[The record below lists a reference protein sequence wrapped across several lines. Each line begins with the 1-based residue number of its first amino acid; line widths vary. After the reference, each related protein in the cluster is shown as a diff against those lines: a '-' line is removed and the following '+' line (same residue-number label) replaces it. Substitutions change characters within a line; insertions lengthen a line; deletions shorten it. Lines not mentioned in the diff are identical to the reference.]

1 MSQYL
6 NIFLKS
12 DGKFIPIGDY
22 SRSTYLY
29 DEFNAPYEKI
39 CEYKADGLREVG
51 ARLESRANDIKEYI
65 QKLESLIAIIPN
77 FQGQEMEEKI
87 SAILDYKSQIEEEKE
102 ELKTLYSQSSVCYFL
117 ASIAEDYVS
126 VYAGVEIADPTDQD
140 VI

>member
-6 NIFLKS
+6 TIFLKS

-29 DEFNAPYEKI
+29 DEFNAPYGKI
-39 CEYKADGLREVG
+39 CEYKAEGLREIG
-51 ARLESRANDIKEYI
+51 ARLESRANDIEKYI
-65 QKLESLIAIIPN
+65 QKLESLIALIPS
-77 FQGQEMEEKI
+77 FQGQDMEEKI

-102 ELKTLYSQSSVCYFL
+102 ELKTLYFQSSVCYFL
-117 ASIAEDYVS
+117 ANIAEDYVP

>member
-6 NIFLKS
+6 TIFLKS

-29 DEFNAPYEKI
+29 DEFNAPYGKI
-39 CEYKADGLREVG
+39 CEYKAEGLREIG
-51 ARLESRANDIKEYI
+51 ACLESRANNIKKYI
-65 QKLESLIAIIPN
+65 QKLESLIALIPS
-77 FQGQEMEEKI
+77 FQGQEIEEKI

-102 ELKTLYSQSSVCYFL
+102 ELKTLYSKSSVCYFL
-117 ASIAEDYVS
+117 ANIAEDYVP

>member
-6 NIFLKS
+6 TIFLKS

-29 DEFNAPYEKI
+29 DEFNAPYGKI
-39 CEYKADGLREVG
+39 CEYKAEGLREIG
-51 ARLESRANDIKEYI
+51 ACLESRANNIKKYI
-65 QKLESLIAIIPN
+65 QKLENLIALIPS
-77 FQGQEMEEKI
+77 FQGHEMEEKI

-102 ELKTLYSQSSVCYFL
+102 ELKTLYFQSSVCYFL
-117 ASIAEDYVS
+117 ASVAEDYVP

>member
-12 DGKFIPIGDY
+12 DEKFIPIGDY

-39 CEYKADGLREVG
+39 CEYKAEGLREIG

-65 QKLESLIAIIPN
+65 QKLEDLIALIPS
-77 FQGQEMEEKI
+77 FQGHEMEEKI

-102 ELKTLYSQSSVCYFL
+102 ELKTLYFQSSVCYFL
-117 ASIAEDYVS
+117 ANIAEDYVP

>member
-39 CEYKADGLREVG
+39 CEYKADGLREIG
-51 ARLESRANDIKEYI
+51 ARLESRANDIEKYI
-65 QKLESLIAIIPN
+65 QKLETLIALIPN

-87 SAILDYKSQIEEEKE
+87 SAILDYESQIEEEKE
-102 ELKTLYSQSSVCYFL
+102 ELKILYSQSSVCYFL
-117 ASIAEDYVS
+117 ASVAEDYVP

>member
-65 QKLESLIAIIPN
+65 QKLESLIALIPN
-77 FQGQEMEEKI
+77 FQGQKMEEKI

-117 ASIAEDYVS
+117 ASIAEDYVP

>member
-39 CEYKADGLREVG
+39 CEYKADGLREIG

-65 QKLESLIAIIPN
+65 QKLESLIALIPN
-77 FQGQEMEEKI
+77 FQEQEMEKKI
-87 SAILDYKSQIEEEKE
+87 SAILDYESQIEEEKE
-102 ELKTLYSQSSVCYFL
+102 ELKILHSQISVCYFL
-117 ASIAEDYVS
+117 ASVAEDYVP

>member
-39 CEYKADGLREVG
+39 CEYKAEGLREIG
-51 ARLESRANDIKEYI
+51 ARLESRANDTKKYIK
-65 QKLESLIAIIPN
+65 KLESLIALIPS

-117 ASIAEDYVS
+117 ANIAEDYVP

-140 VI
+140 II

>member
-39 CEYKADGLREVG
+39 CEYKADGLREIG

-65 QKLESLIAIIPN
+65 QKLESLITIIPN

-102 ELKTLYSQSSVCYFL
+102 ELKTLRSQSSVCYFL
-117 ASIAEDYVS
+117 ANIAEDYVP

-140 VI
+140 II

>member
-12 DGKFIPIGDY
+12 DGKFIPIKDY

-65 QKLESLIAIIPN
+65 QKLEDLIALIPS
-77 FQGQEMEEKI
+77 FQGHEMEEKI
-87 SAILDYKSQIEEEKE
+87 SAILDYESQIEEEKE
-102 ELKTLYSQSSVCYFL
+102 ELKTLYSQTSVCYFL
-117 ASIAEDYVS
+117 ASVAEDYVP

>member
-6 NIFLKS
+6 TIFLKS

-29 DEFNAPYEKI
+29 DEFNAPYGKI
-39 CEYKADGLREVG
+39 CEYKAEGLREIG
-51 ARLESRANDIKEYI
+51 ARLESRANDTKKYI
-65 QKLESLIAIIPN
+65 QKLESLIALIPN
-77 FQGQEMEEKI
+77 FKGQEMEEKI

-117 ASIAEDYVS
+117 ASVS
-126 VYAGVEIADPTDQD
+126 GGYAPVYAGIEIVDPTDQD

>member
-65 QKLESLIAIIPN
+65 QKLENLIALIPN

-117 ASIAEDYVS
+117 ASIAEDYVP
-126 VYAGVEIADPTDQD
+126 VYAGIEIADPTDQD

>member
-29 DEFNAPYEKI
+29 DEFNAPYGKI
-39 CEYKADGLREVG
+39 CEYKAEGLREIG
-51 ARLESRANDIKEYI
+51 ACLESRANNIKKYI
-65 QKLESLIAIIPN
+65 QKLESLIALIPN
-77 FQGQEMEEKI
+77 FQGQEMEDKI

-102 ELKTLYSQSSVCYFL
+102 ELRILRSQTSVCYFL
-117 ASIAEDYVS
+117 ASIAEDYVP

-140 VI
+140 II

>member
-12 DGKFIPIGDY
+12 DGKFIPIRDCP
-22 SRSTYLY
+22 RSSYLY

-39 CEYKADGLREVG
+39 CEYKADGLREIG
-51 ARLESRANDIKEYI
+51 ARLESRANDIEKYI
-65 QKLESLIAIIPN
+65 QKLESLIALIPN

-102 ELKTLYSQSSVCYFL
+102 ELKALRSQISVCYFL
-117 ASIAEDYVS
+117 ASVAEDYIP

>member
-6 NIFLKS
+6 TIFLKS

-29 DEFNAPYEKI
+29 DEFNAPYGKI
-39 CEYKADGLREVG
+39 CEYKAEGLREIG
-51 ARLESRANDIKEYI
+51 ARLENRANDTKKYI
-65 QKLESLIAIIPN
+65 QKLENLIALIPS
-77 FQGQEMEEKI
+77 FQGHEMEEKI

-117 ASIAEDYVS
+117 ASIAEDYVP

>member
-6 NIFLKS
+6 TIFLKS

-29 DEFNAPYEKI
+29 DEFNAPYGKI
-39 CEYKADGLREVG
+39 CEYKAEGLREIG

-65 QKLESLIAIIPN
+65 QKLEDLIALIPS

-87 SAILDYKSQIEEEKE
+87 STILDYKSQIEEEKE

-117 ASIAEDYVS
+117 ANIAEDYVP

>member
-6 NIFLKS
+6 TIFLKS

-29 DEFNAPYEKI
+29 DEFNAPYGKI
-39 CEYKADGLREVG
+39 CEYKAEGLREIG
-51 ARLESRANDIKEYI
+51 ACLESRANNIKKYI
-65 QKLESLIAIIPN
+65 QKLESLIALIPS

-102 ELKTLYSQSSVCYFL
+102 ELKTLYSQSSTCYFL
-117 ASIAEDYVS
+117 ASVAEDYVP

>member
-6 NIFLKS
+6 TIFLKS

-29 DEFNAPYEKI
+29 DEFNAPYGKI
-39 CEYKADGLREVG
+39 CEYKAEGLREIG
-51 ARLESRANDIKEYI
+51 ARLESRANDVEKYI
-65 QKLESLIAIIPN
+65 QKLESLIALIPN

-102 ELKTLYSQSSVCYFL
+102 ELKTLYYQSSVCYFL
-117 ASIAEDYVS
+117 ANIAEDYVP

>member
-6 NIFLKS
+6 TIFLKS

-65 QKLESLIAIIPN
+65 QKLEDLITLIPN

-117 ASIAEDYVS
+117 ANIAEDYVP

>member
-6 NIFLKS
+6 SIFLKS

-29 DEFNAPYEKI
+29 DEFNAPYGKI
-39 CEYKADGLREVG
+39 CEYKAEGLREIG
-51 ARLESRANDIKEYI
+51 ARLENRANDTKKYI
-65 QKLESLIAIIPN
+65 QKLENLIALIPS

-87 SAILDYKSQIEEEKE
+87 SAILDYRSQIEEEKE
-102 ELKTLYSQSSVCYFL
+102 ELKTLYSQTSVCYFL
-117 ASIAEDYVS
+117 ASIAEDYVP

>member
-65 QKLESLIAIIPN
+65 RKLEDLIALIPN

-87 SAILDYKSQIEEEKE
+87 SAILDYRSQIEEEKE
-102 ELKTLYSQSSVCYFL
+102 ELKTLYSQSSICYFL
-117 ASIAEDYVS
+117 ANIAEDYVP
-126 VYAGVEIADPTDQD
+126 VYAGVEIVDPTDQD
-140 VI
+140 II

>member
-6 NIFLKS
+6 TIFLKS

-29 DEFNAPYEKI
+29 DEFNAPYGKI
-39 CEYKADGLREVG
+39 CKYKAEGLREIG
-51 ARLESRANDIKEYI
+51 ARLESRANDIEKYI
-65 QKLESLIAIIPN
+65 QELESLIALIPN

-102 ELKTLYSQSSVCYFL
+102 ELKTLRSQTSVCYFL
-117 ASIAEDYVS
+117 ASVAEDYIP

>member
-29 DEFNAPYEKI
+29 DEFNAPYGKI
-39 CEYKADGLREVG
+39 CEYKAEGLREIG
-51 ARLESRANDIKEYI
+51 ACLESRANNIKKYI
-65 QKLESLIAIIPN
+65 QKLENQIALIPS
-77 FQGQEMEEKI
+77 FQGHEMEEKI

-102 ELKTLYSQSSVCYFL
+102 ELKTLYYQSSVCYFL
-117 ASIAEDYVS
+117 ANIAEDYVP

>member
-12 DGKFIPIGDY
+12 DGKFIPIKDY

-29 DEFNAPYEKI
+29 DEFNAPYGKI

-51 ARLESRANDIKEYI
+51 ARLESRANDIEKYI
-65 QKLESLIAIIPN
+65 QKLESLIALIPN

-87 SAILDYKSQIEEEKE
+87 SAILDYESQIEEEKE
-102 ELKTLYSQSSVCYFL
+102 ELKTLRSQTSVCYFL
-117 ASIAEDYVS
+117 ASVAEDYIP

>member
-6 NIFLKS
+6 SIFLKS

-29 DEFNAPYEKI
+29 DEFNAPYGKI
-39 CEYKADGLREVG
+39 CEYKAEGLREIG
-51 ARLESRANDIKEYI
+51 ARLESRANDTKKYI
-65 QKLESLIAIIPN
+65 QKLESLIALIPN
-77 FQGQEMEEKI
+77 FQGHEMEEKI

-117 ASIAEDYVS
+117 ANIAEDYVP

>member
-51 ARLESRANDIKEYI
+51 MRLESRANDIEKYI
-65 QKLESLIAIIPN
+65 QKLESLIALIPN

-87 SAILDYKSQIEEEKE
+87 SAILDYESQIEEEKE
-102 ELKTLYSQSSVCYFL
+102 ELKALYSQSSICYFL
-117 ASIAEDYVS
+117 ASIAEDYVP
-126 VYAGVEIADPTDQD
+126 VYAGIEIVDPTDQD
-140 VI
+140 II

>member
-12 DGKFIPIGDY
+12 DGKFIPIKDY

-51 ARLESRANDIKEYI
+51 ARLESRANDIEKYI
-65 QKLESLIAIIPN
+65 QKLESLIALIPN
-77 FQGQEMEEKI
+77 FQGPEMEEKI
-87 SAILDYKSQIEEEKE
+87 SAILDYESQIEEEKE
-102 ELKTLYSQSSVCYFL
+102 ELKILRSQTSVCYFL
-117 ASIAEDYVS
+117 ASVAEDYVP

>member
-12 DGKFIPIGDY
+12 DGNFIPIGDY
-22 SRSTYLY
+22 HRSTYLY
-29 DEFNAPYEKI
+29 DEFCAPYEKI
-39 CEYKADGLREVG
+39 REYRPEELREIG
-51 ARLESRANDIKEYI
+51 ARLESRANDIEKYI
-65 QKLESLIAIIPN
+65 QKLESLIALIPN

-117 ASIAEDYVS
+117 ANIAEDYVP

>member
-12 DGKFIPIGDY
+12 DGKFIPIKDY

-29 DEFNAPYEKI
+29 DEFHAPYEKI
-39 CEYKADGLREVG
+39 CEYKAERLCEIG
-51 ARLESRANDIKEYI
+51 ARLESRANDTKKYI
-65 QKLESLIAIIPN
+65 QKLENLITLIPN

-102 ELKTLYSQSSVCYFL
+102 ELKTLRHQASVCYFL
-117 ASIAEDYVS
+117 ASVAEDYIP
-126 VYAGVEIADPTDQD
+126 VYAGVEIANPTDQD

>member
-29 DEFNAPYEKI
+29 DEFNAPYGKI

-51 ARLESRANDIKEYI
+51 ARLESRANDIEKYI

-117 ASIAEDYVS
+117 ANIAEDYVP

>member
-29 DEFNAPYEKI
+29 DEFNAPYGKI
-39 CEYKADGLREVG
+39 CEYKAEGLREIG
-51 ARLESRANDIKEYI
+51 ACLESRANNIKKYI
-65 QKLESLIAIIPN
+65 QKLENLIALIPS
-77 FQGQEMEEKI
+77 FQGHEMEEKI

-102 ELKTLYSQSSVCYFL
+102 ELKTLYSQSSACYFL
-117 ASIAEDYVS
+117 ANIAEDYIP

>member
-6 NIFLKS
+6 TIFLKS
-12 DGKFIPIGDY
+12 DGKFIPIGDF

-29 DEFNAPYEKI
+29 DEFNAPYGKI
-39 CEYKADGLREVG
+39 CEYKAEGLREIG
-51 ARLESRANDIKEYI
+51 ARLENRANDTKKYI
-65 QKLESLIAIIPN
+65 QKLENLIALIPS
-77 FQGQEMEEKI
+77 FQGHEMEEKI

-117 ASIAEDYVS
+117 ANIAEDYVP

>member
-6 NIFLKS
+6 TIFLKS

-29 DEFNAPYEKI
+29 DEFNAPYGKI
-39 CEYKADGLREVG
+39 CEYKAEGLREVG
-51 ARLESRANDIKEYI
+51 ARLERRANDIKEYI
-65 QKLESLIAIIPN
+65 QKLEDLIALIPS
-77 FQGQEMEEKI
+77 FQGHEMEEKI

-102 ELKTLYSQSSVCYFL
+102 ELKTLYFQSSVCYFL
-117 ASIAEDYVS
+117 ASIAEDYVP

>member
-29 DEFNAPYEKI
+29 DEFHAPYEKI
-39 CEYKADGLREVG
+39 CEYKADGLREIG
-51 ARLESRANDIKEYI
+51 ARLESRANDTKKYI
-65 QKLESLIAIIPN
+65 QKLESLIALIPN

-102 ELKTLYSQSSVCYFL
+102 ELKTLYSQSSICYFL
-117 ASIAEDYVS
+117 ANIAEDYVL

>member
-51 ARLESRANDIKEYI
+51 ARLESRANDTKKYI
-65 QKLESLIAIIPN
+65 QKLESLIALIPS

-117 ASIAEDYVS
+117 ANIAEDYVP

>member
-51 ARLESRANDIKEYI
+51 ARLESRANDIKKYI
-65 QKLESLIAIIPN
+65 QKLESLIALIPN

-117 ASIAEDYVS
+117 ANIAEDYVP

>member
-6 NIFLKS
+6 TIFLKS

-29 DEFNAPYEKI
+29 DEFNAPYGKI
-39 CEYKADGLREVG
+39 CEYKAEGLREIG
-51 ARLESRANDIKEYI
+51 ARLENRANDTKKYI
-65 QKLESLIAIIPN
+65 QKLENLIALIPS

-87 SAILDYKSQIEEEKE
+87 SAILDYRSQIEEEKE

-117 ASIAEDYVS
+117 ASVAEDYVP